1 MDNIYNF
8 LDRNSY
14 YVVLIITL
22 IIWIGLFLYMRSVSK
37 RISRLEKPKDSQVF
51 NK

>member
-1 MDNIYNF
+1 MDGIYEF

-22 IIWIGLFLYMRSVSK
+22 IIWIGLFLYMRSIDKKVK
-37 RISRLEKPKDSQVF
+37 RFEKLKD
-51 NK
+51 

>member
-1 MDNIYNF
+1 MEKIYEF

-14 YVVLIITL
+14 YVVLIITF

-37 RISRLEKPKDSQVF
+37 RIHRLEKSKD
-51 NK
+51 

>member
-22 IIWIGLFLYMRSVSK
+22 IIWIGLFLYMRSVNK
-37 RISRLEKPKDSQVF
+37 RINRLEKP
-51 NK
+51 